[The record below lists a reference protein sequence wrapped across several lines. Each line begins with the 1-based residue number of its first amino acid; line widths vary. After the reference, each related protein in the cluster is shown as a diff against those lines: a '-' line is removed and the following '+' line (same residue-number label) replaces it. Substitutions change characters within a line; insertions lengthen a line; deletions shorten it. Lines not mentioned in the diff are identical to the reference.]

1 MDSGAQI
8 IRAALDGRRRW
19 LALVVVCFGQLMII
33 LDSTIV
39 NVALPSIQRDL
50 HFSQADLTWVVNSYL
65 ITYGSLL
72 LLAGR
77 AGDLVGRKQVFL
89 AGVVVFTVASVLSG
103 LAQDPVA
110 LVAARALQGVG
121 GALSAGV
128 IIALLVTGFPRPEER
143 AQAMSVFTFVIAGGG
158 SLGLLAGGVLTEAV
172 NWHWIFFINLPI
184 GIATLL
190 LGWWLIEEK
199 EGLGLRQG
207 VDVLGSVLVTAA
219 MMVGVYAIVTA
230 ADQGWLSA
238 HTLGF
243 GGAAVALLGGFFALE
258 ARIENPI
265 LPLRILRLRSLT
277 GASAARA
284 LLATG
289 MFSNFFLGAL
299 YLQHIRGYSAFG
311 TGLAFIPTTLA
322 LAVLS
327 LGITARLMRS
337 FGPRALLI
345 PGLITITFA
354 LALQS
359 TADAQAGY
367 FPNLFG
373 SYLLFGIGAGMSFMP
388 LLTIMMAEVPAADAG
403 VASGV
408 ANVTMQVGAAFG
420 LAAVGAVSADHAR
433 ELVARGYSLANAL
446 AGGYQLGFSLAAASV
461 AMGLVVVLLALRAPG
476 RARQARAL
484 PQVDV
489 VAGGEVEAE
498 AA

>member
-1 MDSGAQI
+1 H
-8 IRAALDGRRRW
+8 
-19 LALVVVCFGQLMII
+19 
-33 LDSTIV
+33 
-39 NVALPSIQRDL
+39 RDL

-199 EGLGLRQG
+199 KGLGLRQG
-207 VDVLGSVLVTAA
+207 VDVLGSVVVTAA

-243 GGAAVALLGGFFALE
+243 GGDAVAVLGAFFA
-258 ARIENPI
+258 
-265 LPLRILRLRSLT
+265 
-277 GASAARA
+277 
-284 LLATG
+284 
-289 MFSNFFLGAL
+289 
-299 YLQHIRGYSAFG
+299 
-311 TGLAFIPTTLA
+311 
-322 LAVLS
+322 
-327 LGITARLMRS
+327 
-337 FGPRALLI
+337 
-345 PGLITITFA
+345 
-354 LALQS
+354 
-359 TADAQAGY
+359 
-367 FPNLFG
+367 
-373 SYLLFGIGAGMSFMP
+373 
-388 LLTIMMAEVPAADAG
+388 
-403 VASGV
+403 
-408 ANVTMQVGAAFG
+408 
-420 LAAVGAVSADHAR
+420 
-433 ELVARGYSLANAL
+433 
-446 AGGYQLGFSLAAASV
+446 
-461 AMGLVVVLLALRAPG
+461 
-476 RARQARAL
+476 
-484 PQVDV
+484 
-489 VAGGEVEAE
+489 
-498 AA
+498 